1 MRSKWKGPYI
11 TKAIFR
17 WLKSDQQVSPKPKK
31 IWSRRA
37 TILPCFIG
45 FEFLVYNGQQ
55 FKKIKVKPEIVNFKF
70 GEFAPTRR
78 IKRQKR

>member
-11 TKAIFR
+11 SNSLFR
-17 WLKSDQQVSPKPKK
+17 WIKSDKKLLSKSKK
-31 IWSRRA
+31 IWCRRA

-45 FEFLVYNGQQ
+45 FEFLVYNGHQ
-55 FKKIKVKPEIVNFKF
+55 FKKVKVKSEIVNFKF

-78 IKRQKR
+78 IKRRKH